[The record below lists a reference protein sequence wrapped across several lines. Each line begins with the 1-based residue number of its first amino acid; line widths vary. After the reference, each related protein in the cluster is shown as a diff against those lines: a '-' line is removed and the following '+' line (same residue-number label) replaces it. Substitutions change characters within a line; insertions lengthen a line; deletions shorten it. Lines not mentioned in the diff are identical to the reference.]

1 MPTSG
6 ATSRPHPLQRNRP
19 GRVRPFLSIG
29 TEEENMF
36 GKEPESQTVQTGQ
49 TSIIAQGCK
58 FEGTI
63 DIKGTLRIEG
73 EFKGNIG
80 VPESLVIGKTGVVHA
95 NCNVKNAII
104 GGQLYGNIVA
114 ENKIELQSGSH
125 VEGDIKT
132 KRLVI
137 DEGVFF
143 EGTCSMGSNKA
154 RGDQPATNQQTAA
167 PAAAPHQGLGAKP
180 IETVK
185 K

>member
-1 MPTSG
+1 
-6 ATSRPHPLQRNRP
+6 
-19 GRVRPFLSIG
+19 
-29 TEEENMF
+29 MF
-36 GKEPESQTVQTGQ
+36 NKEPENQAVASGQ

-58 FEGTI
+58 FDGKVEVR
-63 DIKGTLRIEG
+63 GTLRIEG

-80 VPESLVIGKTGVVHA
+80 TPESLVIGKTGVVHA

-104 GGQLYGNIVA
+104 GGQLFGNIIA

-143 EGTCSMGSNKA
+143 EGNCSMGAGNRKV
-154 RGDQPATNQQTAA
+154 
-167 PAAAPHQGLGAKP
+167 PAAGGSPVEAMKQPDTLKQPESL
-180 IETVK
+180 K